1 MVAWAYM
8 FFETLGFS
16 RICAI
21 QSCALGFKSWE
32 MGKGE
37 HNPFFYTFQRQFF
50 QIVPI
55 LNPTKYAPLKARNI
69 YRFFKDTFRA
79 INTEASI
86 AVKG

>member
-16 RICAI
+16 PIRAI

-32 MGKGE
+32 REKGE

-55 LNPTKYAPLKARNI
+55 LNPTKYA
-69 YRFFKDTFRA
+69 YVFKPRLLHMCMMKCNLA
-79 INTEASI
+79 IF
-86 AVKG
+86 